1 VLTLKGSADSMRVSN
16 YFSSDAAGGYQ
27 VEQIRFADGS
37 AWDIAA
43 VKASLLTG
51 TADSDSLIGYAT
63 ADTIAGQAGDDTIYG
78 RAGNDTLDGGS
89 GADYLSGEA
98 GDDVLLGGAQD
109 DTLNGDA
116 GNDTLDGGTGN
127 DTLSGGTGND
137 TYLFGKGS
145 GKDTVS
151 SYDSTVGKLD
161 VVQLGAGITA
171 ADVALTRE
179 SDTLVLSLKGS
190 TDSLRVSNYFSS
202 DAAGGYQV
210 EQIRFADGS
219 AWDIAAVKASL
230 LNGADGNDSLIG
242 YASADVLSGLA
253 GEDVLDARA
262 GNDTLDGGA
271 GSDTLIGGTG
281 NDTYL
286 MGRGYGADIVQEND
300 ATAGNADVLQF
311 LPGVTSDQLWFRH
324 VGNDL
329 EVSIIG
335 TADKATLQNWYSGSQ
350 YHVEQFKTSDGKT
363 LLDSKV
369 QELVSAMAAFTPPA
383 LGQTTLPTDY
393 QTTLLPIVAADWGP

>member
-1 VLTLKGSADSMRVSN
+1 VIVDAAAPGRSGSLGNDRFTGSA
-16 YFSSDAAGGYQ
+16 
-27 VEQIRFADGS
+27 
-37 AWDIAA
+37 
-43 VKASLLTG
+43 
-51 TADSDSLIGYAT
+51 
-63 ADTIAGQAGDDTIYG
+63 AGDTLRG
-78 RAGNDTLDGGS
+78 LAGNDTLDGG
-89 GADYLSGEA
+89 A
-98 GDDVLLGGAQD
+98 
-109 DTLNGDA
+109 
-116 GNDTLDGGTGN
+116 GN

-145 GKDTVS
+145 GKDTIS
-151 SYDSTVGKLD
+151 SYDSAAGKVD
-161 VVQLGAGITA
+161 AVQLGAGITA
-171 ADVALTRE
+171 ADVVLTRE

-190 TDSLRVSNYFSS
+190 ADNLRVSNYFSS

-219 AWDIAAVKASL
+219 SWGVAAVKASL
-230 LNGADGNDSLIG
+230 LTGAGGNDSLIG
-242 YASADVLSGLA
+242 YASADSLSGLA

-271 GSDTLIGGTG
+271 GSDTLIGGLG

-286 MGRGYGADIVQEND
+286 MGRGYGADIVQEYD

-335 TADKATLQNWYSGSQ
+335 TADKAMLQNWYSGSQ